1 MSKLRGIMK
10 IIEVKWED
18 AWVDTIDI
26 SIAKAKKL
34 KPVIRTTVGWRISE
48 NKEGIILATDYFND
62 DKKHINTP
70 MCIPWGIILEYWE
83 YEINDTDNS

>member
-1 MSKLRGIMK
+1 MK

-18 AWVDTIDI
+18 AWIDTIDI
-26 SIAKAKKL
+26 SISEVKKL
-34 KPVIRTTVGWRISE
+34 KPIIRTTVGWRISE

>member
-1 MSKLRGIMK
+1 MK

-26 SIAKAKKL
+26 SISEVKKL
-34 KPVIRTTVGWRISE
+34 KPIIRTTVGWRISE

>member
-1 MSKLRGIMK
+1 MK
-10 IIEVKWED
+10 IIEVKWAD

-26 SIAKAKKL
+26 SISEAKKL

-48 NKEGIILATDYFND
+48 NKEGIIRATDYFND

-70 MCIPWGIILEYWE
+70 MCIHWGIVLEYWE
-83 YEINDTDNS
+83 YEIDEIDNS

>member
-1 MSKLRGIMK
+1 MMK

-26 SIAKAKKL
+26 SISEVKKL
-34 KPVIRTTVGWRISE
+34 KPIIRTTVGWRISE

-62 DKKHINTP
+62 DKKYINTP

>member
-1 MSKLRGIMK
+1 MMK

-18 AWVDTIDI
+18 AWIDTIDI
-26 SIAKAKKL
+26 SISEVKKL
-34 KPVIRTTVGWRISE
+34 KPIIRTTVGWRISE

>member
-1 MSKLRGIMK
+1 MK

-26 SIAKAKKL
+26 SISEVKKL
-34 KPVIRTTVGWRISE
+34 KPTIRTTVGWRISE

>member
-1 MSKLRGIMK
+1 MK
-10 IIEVKWED
+10 IIEVKWAD

-26 SIAKAKKL
+26 SISEAKKL

-70 MCIPWGIILEYWE
+70 MCIPWGIVLEYWE
-83 YEINDTDNS
+83 YEIDAIDNS

>member
-1 MSKLRGIMK
+1 MK
-10 IIEVKWED
+10 IIEVKWAD

-26 SIAKAKKL
+26 SISEAKKL

-48 NKEGIILATDYFND
+48 NKEGIILSTDYFND

-70 MCIPWGIILEYWE
+70 MCIPWGIVLEYWE
-83 YEINDTDNS
+83 YEIDAIDNS

>member
-26 SIAKAKKL
+26 SISEVKKL
-34 KPVIRTTVGWRISE
+34 KPIIRTTVGWRISE

>member
-1 MSKLRGIMK
+1 MK
-10 IIEVKWED
+10 IIEVKWAD

-26 SIAKAKKL
+26 SISEAKKL

-48 NKEGIILATDYFND
+48 NKEGIILSTDYFND

-70 MCIPWGIILEYWE
+70 MCIPWGIVLEYWE
-83 YEINDTDNS
+83 YEIDEIDNS